1 MYPYLFE
8 IGPISIGTF
17 GLMVALGFLAALHVL
32 NREFKRQGLHPELGS
47 TIVTTCMIGGLV
59 GAKLYFVLFET
70 PPNQTWSEV
79 FDQLFSGYGL
89 TWYGGFVVAAGGVLW
104 QIRRRGA
111 PLGQVADSVGIAL
124 AVGYGIGRIGCQLAG
139 DGDYG
144 VPTDLPWGMAYPNG
158 VVPTLEKVHPAPVYE
173 TLAHLGIAALLWK
186 MRPRVQP
193 PGLLFSFYL
202 ILAGLA
208 RFAVEFIR
216 INPHALWGLSQ
227 AQLISIAMIV
237 CGLGLMLLRLE
248 LSRKYLQ
255 RREAP

>member
-17 GLMVALGFLAALHVL
+17 GLMVALGFLSALHVL
-32 NREFKRQGLHPELGS
+32 NREFKRQGLHEELGS

-70 PPNQTWSEV
+70 PPNQSWSEV
-79 FDQLFSGYGL
+79 FDLLFSGYGL

-104 QIRRRGA
+104 QIRRRDA

-124 AVGYGIGRIGCQLAG
+124 AVGYGVGRIGCQLAG

-173 TLAHLGIAALLWK
+173 TLAHLGIAAFLWK
-186 MRPRVQP
+186 MRTRFEI
-193 PGLLFSFYL
+193 PGLSFSFYL

-216 INPHALWGLSQ
+216 INPRVLWGLSQ
-227 AQLISIAMIV
+227 AQLLSIAMIV
-237 CGLGLMLLRLE
+237 CGLGLML
-248 LSRKYLQ
+248 YLQ
-255 RREAP
+255 RRKAS